1 MKKEFLLFLAIF
13 FSFFMKAEDNLFK
26 KGTEFYDSGN
36 YQMAITYFDSLIHA
50 GTVSS
55 EIHYNKGNCYFK
67 LDSLALAIVEYE
79 RGLNIN
85 PKDLDIVYNLKIC
98 NDLIIDDI
106 NQLPDLFYKQ
116 WFSNLFNIISIY
128 NWQVLIIISL
138 ILLIVS
144 LIINKIKRNN
154 NLKIF
159 TTFLFLIISFSV
171 TIYFVGN
178 VAEKKNMQAIVK
190 KNVLNIRSAPTDE
203 SSVQFTIHSGTKV
216 IIIDSVENWLNIS
229 ISDGRKGWA
238 KQKSLIEI

>member
-1 MKKEFLLFLAIF
+1 MKKEFLLFIAIC
-13 FSFFMKAEDNLFK
+13 FSFFIKAEDNLFK

-36 YQMAITYFDSLIHA
+36 YQMAIAYFDSLISS
-50 GTVSS
+50 GTISS

-106 NQLPDLFYKQ
+106 NQLPELFYKQ
-116 WFSNLFNIISIY
+116 WFSNVFNTISIY
-128 NWQVLIIISL
+128 NWQILIIISL
-138 ILLIVS
+138 ILLIIS
-144 LIINKIKRNN
+144 LIATKIKTNN

-159 TTFLFLIISFSV
+159 NTFLSVIIAISL
-171 TIYFVGN
+171 TIYFIGN
-178 VAEKKNMQAIVK
+178 FTEKNNIQAIVK
-190 KNVLNIRSAPTDE
+190 ENVVNIRSAPSAE

-216 IIIDSVENWLNIS
+216 VIIDAVENWFNIS
-229 ISDGRKGWA
+229 IADGRKGWA
-238 KQKSLIEI
+238 QQTSVIEI